1 MPVSDQ
7 LSSDLASLRI
17 QRDVDPDRRSPL
29 VKVAVTL
36 VILGACAAGVVYG
49 YPLAEARIFK
59 TEVASTEISVVSPVQ
74 SSITLTSTGYVIPQI
89 ISRVGAKVPG
99 RVAKVNVKEGDVV
112 KAGDV
117 LVVLED
123 ADQKSAIG
131 AAGSRVGVGR
141 ARAEAARA
149 SLAEIELQAERQK
162 TLVEKGVVGK
172 AVLDDLNAK
181 KRSLQEQVKAAEA
194 EARASSSDV
203 EVLRVNLKDRTIIA
217 PIDGTVITKP
227 VELGELVGPAS
238 AIMELADFNSLLIET
253 DVPEGRLHMVKLGSP
268 CEIVLDAYPSKRYR
282 GQAHEI
288 GKRVNRAK
296 GTVPVKVKFVDTME
310 NVLPDMSARTSFLAQ
325 ELSAEAM
332 KEAPKR
338 VVPAAAV
345 VERAGGKVVFVI
357 ESGKVK
363 MAPVKVGE
371 AIGSSYELLDG
382 PAPGTRLVSAP
393 AADLADGQRIK
404 EKGAD

>member
-17 QRDVDPDRRSPL
+17 QRDVDPDRRSPI

-36 VILGACAAGVVYG
+36 VVLGALAAGVVYG
-49 YPLAEARIFK
+49 YPQVEARIFK

-74 SSITLTSTGYVIPQI
+74 SSITLTSTGYVVPQV

-203 EVLRVNLKDRTIIA
+203 EVLRVSLKDRTIIA

-227 VELGELVGPAS
+227 VELGELVGAQS
-238 AIMELADFNSLLIET
+238 AILEIADFNSLLIET
-253 DVPEGRLHMVKLGSP
+253 DVPEGRLHMVKIGSP
-268 CEIVLDAYPSKRYR
+268 CEIVLDAYPAKRYR

-325 ELSAEAM
+325 ELSADAM

-338 VVPAAAV
+338 VVPAGAV
-345 VERAGGKVVFVI
+345 VDRAGGKVVFAI
-357 ESGKVK
+357 ETGKVK
-363 MAPVKVGE
+363 MTPVKLGP

-393 AADLADGQRIK
+393 AADLTDGQRIK